1 MIASLSPFTLTT
13 TCTHTHSYKQPGDED
28 FLTAALTK
36 NPKAFIEA
44 DLGLL
49 LVPPTDKSSYIGMC
63 VYTCKGGRERMT
75 EMGEVARTDAKS
87 SRRKRYTHKPTT

>member
-1 MIASLSPFTLTT
+1 MLLLPPLYSPRIA
-13 TCTHTHSYKQPGDED
+13 HTHNHTNKQPGDED

-63 VYTCKGGRERMT
+63 VCVRVYVCVCM
-75 EMGEVARTDAKS
+75 
-87 SRRKRYTHKPTT
+87 